1 VATEG
6 ASLSRSIKSLGSVLK
21 SMNSLVPGVSVVGG
35 LVLIVVAY
43 VVLHAHIMLGF
54 TLSS

>member
-1 VATEG
+1 MATEG